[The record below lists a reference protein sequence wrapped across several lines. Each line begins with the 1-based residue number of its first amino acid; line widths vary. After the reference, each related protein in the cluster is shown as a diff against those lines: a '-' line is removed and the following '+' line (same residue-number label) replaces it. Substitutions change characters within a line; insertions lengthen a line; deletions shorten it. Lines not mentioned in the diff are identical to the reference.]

1 MNEENSVD
9 FYFVSRRH
17 MEHNIQNN
25 KLVEHAFYEGHY
37 YGTSIDSIRKVIN
50 EGKTCLLIVAPQS
63 IRSVRTPE
71 IKPFLVYLK
80 PPTADFMKQNWVQQ
94 KRIKV
99 FYVNFL
105 AQCIT
110 SYFSLQES
118 SIADLIRQATHLE
131 QTYGHYIDHTLLFSN
146 LDSAQQDIMHITN
159 RLRRDQQWV
168 PASWANLW

>member
-80 PPTADFMKQNWVQQ
+80 PPTADFMKQTWVQQ

-99 FYVNFL
+99 FLCQFPGPMHHILLFTTGVLNSGPDSTGYTL
-105 AQCIT
+105 GTDLRPLHRPHA
-110 SYFSLQES
+110 SLQQPRLS
-118 SIADLIRQATHLE
+118 SARHHAH
-131 QTYGHYIDHTLLFSN
+131 H
-146 LDSAQQDIMHITN
+146 
-159 RLRRDQQWV
+159 
-168 PASWANLW
+168 